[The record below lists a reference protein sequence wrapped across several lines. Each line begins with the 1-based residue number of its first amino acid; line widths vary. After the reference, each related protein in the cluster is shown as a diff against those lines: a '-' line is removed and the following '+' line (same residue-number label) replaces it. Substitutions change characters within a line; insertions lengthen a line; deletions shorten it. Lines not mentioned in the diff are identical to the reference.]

1 MDNRYYEWSPLPER
15 SPLRWPNGA
24 RVALCII
31 VNLEQIEWLPPQDA
45 VIPPSAVRWGPYPA
59 TYDVHELSLHEY
71 GNRVGIFRVMDVL
84 DRHNVVATVA
94 IDALTAERSPFLV
107 EQCLQRGWELIGH
120 GYSFAR
126 IISER
131 MSEDEERAY
140 IRRCLKA
147 IKDTSGEQPVGWH
160 GADYGEST
168 RTPTLLAE
176 LGVRYVCDWPN
187 DEQPYRME
195 VPAGEL
201 ISLPITFELDD
212 VYMLRERGVSVQSWR
227 LMAIE
232 AFERLYQDG
241 KTTGRLFVLNLHP
254 YLIGQPF
261 RIKYLDEVVRHAVSR
276 AGVWKATGR
285 DIVDWYLAN
294 AN

>member
-1 MDNRYYEWSPLPER
+1 MSKGDQRYVRRTAGRLAWS
-15 SPLRWPNGA
+15 
-24 RVALCII
+24 
-31 VNLEQIEWLPPQDA
+31 
-45 VIPPSAVRWGPYPA
+45 GPKG
-59 TYDVHELSLHEY
+59 S
-71 GNRVGIFRVMDVL
+71 
-84 DRHNVVATVA
+84 
-94 IDALTAERSPFLV
+94 
-107 EQCLQRGWELIGH
+107 QRGHLR
-120 GYSFAR
+120 YSPSLASVTFVTGPT
-126 IISER
+126 
-131 MSEDEERAY
+131 
-140 IRRCLKA
+140 
-147 IKDTSGEQPVGWH
+147 TSSPTGW
-160 GADYGEST
+160 
-168 RTPTLLAE
+168 RL
-176 LGVRYVCDWPN
+176 
-187 DEQPYRME
+187 
-195 VPAGEL
+195 PAGEL
-201 ISLPITFELDD
+201 ISLPTTFELDD